1 VQTVSQ
7 GNAARPFASPSE
19 PLARTS
25 PYVLAISSGK
35 GGVGKT
41 NVVINLAIEIQRRG
55 LRVLVF
61 DADLGLSNVPI
72 LLGLVPEYN
81 ISHVLFGEMRMKEV
95 LFPGPE
101 GVTVLPAG
109 FGVQEMAVLTEEQ
122 QLRLLCETE
131 ELEEDFDVVLIDTGA
146 GISPNVLFFNIVSH
160 DNIVVVCPEPASMS
174 DAYVLMKILAL
185 QYQRKTFKVL
195 MNSVKEESESA
206 LVLDR
211 ITEACQRFLGVSV
224 RHFGNIPYDRRIREA
239 VRSQK
244 PVVELYPEAASSRSF
259 SELASRVLGSIPD
272 DYPVGSLQFFWKRLF
287 SSDVSEWGVGEPE
300 EPSRARPTLVRT

>member
-1 VQTVSQ
+1 M
-7 GNAARPFASPSE
+7 
-19 PLARTS
+19 
-25 PYVLAISSGK
+25 
-35 GGVGKT
+35 
-41 NVVINLAIEIQRRG
+41 INLAVEIQRRG

-81 ISHVLFGEMRMKEV
+81 ISHVLFGEMRMKDV

-195 MNSVKEESESA
+195 MNSVKEESEA
-206 LVLDR
+206 TLVLDR

-224 RHFGNIPYDRRIREA
+224 SHFGNVPYDKRIREA

-244 PVVELYPEAASSRSF
+244 PVVELYPNAASSQAF
-259 SELASRVLGSIPD
+259 SELASRLLASIPD

-287 SSDVSEWGVGEPE
+287 SSDVSEWGGD
-300 EPSRARPTLVRT
+300 PSHAGPTLVRT

>member
-1 VQTVSQ
+1 VQTASQ
-7 GNAARPFASPSE
+7 GNTARPFASPCE
-19 PLARTS
+19 PMARTS

-41 NVVINLAIEIQRRG
+41 NVVINLAVEIQRRG

-81 ISHVLFGEMRMKEV
+81 ISH
-95 LFPGPE
+95 
-101 GVTVLPAG
+101 
-109 FGVQEMAVLTEEQ
+109 
-122 QLRLLCETE
+122 
-131 ELEEDFDVVLIDTGA
+131 
-146 GISPNVLFFNIVSH
+146 VLFFNIVSH

-195 MNSVKEESESA
+195 MNSVKEESEAA
-206 LVLDR
+206 LILDR

-244 PVVELYPEAASSRSF
+244 PVVELYPDAASSQSF
-259 SELASRVLGSIPD
+259 SELATRLLGSIPD

-287 SSDVSEWGVGEPE
+287 SSDISEWAGEQAE
-300 EPSRARPTLVRT
+300 LSRARPTLVRS

>member
-1 VQTVSQ
+1 
-7 GNAARPFASPSE
+7 
-19 PLARTS
+19 
-25 PYVLAISSGK
+25 LAISSGK

-41 NVVINLAIEIQRRG
+41 NVVINLAVEIQRRG

-81 ISHVLFGEMRMKEV
+81 ISHVLFGEMRMKDV

-109 FGVQEMAVLTEEQ
+109 FGVQEMAALTEEQ

-195 MNSVKEESESA
+195 MNSVKGESEAA

-224 RHFGNIPYDRRIREA
+224 RHFGNIPYDTHIREA

-244 PVVELYPEAASSRSF
+244 PVVELYPDAPSSQAF
-259 SELASRVLGSIPD
+259 SLLASRLLSSIPD

-287 SSDVSEWGVGEPE
+287 SSDVSEWGGD
-300 EPSRARPTLVRT
+300 PSHARPTLVRT